1 MYGAEQKRFAVLL
14 LSRDVS
20 YSEVSELSGIN
31 IAYLRILKQ
40 RFADFPLGF
49 ETHIGSE
56 NAMEI
61 NEPEPVETSDVLPE
75 TISKTRPQK
84 ATLKDVVFY
93 GAMLVA
99 CIGFWSVLRWYSLPL
114 VLIYVLISV
123 DALAMAKNPAI
134 PKSARLGQNAVWVME
149 TIAVP
154 FHIALFN
161 RALWANVSALP
172 FDIREAVRSGE
183 WYWQNGEKPFYCACF
198 IAVLLFCAA
207 IYSVNATLKVTTETS
222 KTS

>member
-1 MYGAEQKRFAVLL
+1 MEMMRTGHPPVVAARATGIPVNLLRVLL
-14 LSRDVS
+14 HREKQWRKKLEQEIPGMAENDF
-20 YSEVSELSGIN
+20 LGITE
-31 IAYLRILKQ
+31 I
-40 RFADFPLGF
+40 
-49 ETHIGSE
+49 ET
-56 NAMEI
+56 
-61 NEPEPVETSDVLPE
+61 PVTTAPE
-75 TISKTRPQK
+75 TVDLTTSKVRVGIG
-84 ATLKDVVFY
+84 LKDVVFY
-93 GAMLVA
+93 ATMLTA
-99 CIGFWSVLRWYSLPL
+99 CIGFWSVLKWYSLPL

-198 IAVLLFCAA
+198 IAALLFCAA
-207 IYSVNATLKVTTETS
+207 IYSVNATLKVTTEIN
-222 KTS
+222 KIN